1 MPAPHRSLVF
11 TVLLLTAVAA
21 APRAAHAQQPS
32 GPVVADLPSVTLP
45 SALDRV
51 LRDYERHWLARDAA
65 ALAALFTPN
74 GMALQDGQPPVRGR
88 AAIAKAL
95 TPGDTLH
102 LRALEFS
109 ADGTSGWIIGAYRWG
124 SAKTDAGK
132 FVLALSKDANGRW
145 LIAGDID
152 NANRRARVN
161 P

>member
-1 MPAPHRSLVF
+1 VPAPHRALVF
-11 TVLLLTAVAA
+11 TVVLLTAFAA
-21 APRAAHAQQPS
+21 SPRAAQAQRPS
-32 GPVVADLPSVTLP
+32 GPVAADLPSVTLP

-51 LRDYERHWLARDAA
+51 LRDYERHWLAQDAA

-74 GMALQDGQPPVRGR
+74 GIALQDGQPPVRGR

-109 ADGTSGWIIGAYRWG
+109 ADGKSGWIIGAYRWG

-132 FVLALSKDANGRW
+132 FVLALSKDASGRW

>member
-1 MPAPHRSLVF
+1 M
-11 TVLLLTAVAA
+11 
-21 APRAAHAQQPS
+21 
-32 GPVVADLPSVTLP
+32 PSVTLP

-51 LRDYERHWLARDAA
+51 LRDYERHWLAQDAA

-74 GMALQDGQPPVRGR
+74 GLALQDGQPPVRGR

-132 FVLALSKDANGRW
+132 FVLALSKDASGRW

-152 NANRRARVN
+152 NANRRAR

>member
-1 MPAPHRSLVF
+1 MPASRRSLV
-11 TVLLLTAVAA
+11 LAVALLA
-21 APRAAHAQQPS
+21 AFVATPRAAHAQQQS
-32 GPVVADLPSVTLP
+32 STVVADLPSVTLP

-51 LRDYERHWLARDAA
+51 LRDYERHWLAQDAA

-74 GMALQDGQPPVRGR
+74 GLALQDGQPPVRGR

-102 LRALEFS
+102 LRGLEFS

-132 FVLALSKDANGRW
+132 FVLALSKDASGRW

>member
-1 MPAPHRSLVF
+1 MPAPRRSLVL
-11 TVLLLTAVAA
+11 TIALLAA
-21 APRAAHAQQPS
+21 FATTPRAAHAQQES
-32 GPVVADLPSVTLP
+32 STVVPDLPSVTLP

-51 LRDYERHWLARDAA
+51 LRDYERHWLAQDAV

-74 GMALQDGQPPVRGR
+74 GIALQDGQPPVRGR
-88 AAIAKAL
+88 TAIAKAL

-132 FVLALSKDANGRW
+132 FVLALSKDASGRW

>member
-1 MPAPHRSLVF
+1 MPVLRRLLVLA
-11 TVLLLTAVAA
+11 VLLLAA
-21 APRAAHAQQPS
+21 FAQTPQAAHAQQQPS
-32 GPVVADLPSVTLP
+32 AVVADLPSVTLP

-51 LRDYERHWLARDAA
+51 LRDYERHWLAQDAS

-74 GMALQDGQPPVRGR
+74 GIALQDGQPPVRGR

-109 ADGTSGWIIGAYRWG
+109 ADGNSGWIIGAYRWG

-132 FVLALSKDANGRW
+132 FVLALSKDASGRW

-152 NANRRARVN
+152 NANRRAR